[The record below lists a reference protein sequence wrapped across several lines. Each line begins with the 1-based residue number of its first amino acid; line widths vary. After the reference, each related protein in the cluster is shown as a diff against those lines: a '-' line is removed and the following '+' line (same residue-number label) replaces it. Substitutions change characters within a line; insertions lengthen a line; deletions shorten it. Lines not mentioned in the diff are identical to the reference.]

1 MKKTQETMTRAGVQ
15 KTYRLYA
22 PIYDFLFGAVLEPGR
37 KSLCDEVVKLNP
49 KRLLEVGVGT
59 GLLINRY
66 PELSD
71 ITGIDVSEEMLNI
84 AATRAKLNPE
94 KSISLLEMDAE
105 NMTFGNNSFDCV
117 VAPYVLSVTPNPEK
131 LLREMQRVCKNDG
144 TIIILNHFSGSG
156 TWYLLEKLVKNAAQ
170 KIGFRSDFSYE
181 QHIGRHQL
189 SISKLE
195 TVNMFGLSKLVV
207 FTNTK
212 K

>member
-1 MKKTQETMTRAGVQ
+1 
-15 KTYRLYA
+15 
-22 PIYDFLFGAVLEPGR
+22 
-37 KSLCDEVVKLNP
+37 
-49 KRLLEVGVGT
+49 
-59 GLLINRY
+59 
-66 PELSD
+66 
-71 ITGIDVSEEMLNI
+71 
-84 AATRAKLNPE
+84 
-94 KSISLLEMDAE
+94 
-105 NMTFGNNSFDCV
+105 MTFCNNSFDCV

-189 SISKLE
+189 SISKLN

-212 K
+212 N